1 MQVNSSELLQCLF
14 PFFSAADSHAA
25 MQDICPAAMPEI
37 ELPKDV
43 FPVLGI
49 PQLKRIGTDK

>member
-1 MQVNSSELLQCLF
+1 
-14 PFFSAADSHAA
+14 

-49 PQLKRIGTDK
+49 PQLKRIGTDQWRHVTLILGGANLATA

>member
-1 MQVNSSELLQCLF
+1 MSISV
-14 PFFSAADSHAA
+14 FSAADSHAA